1 MGVDRGCPVVETV
14 LGSLSGGTEAVGRAW
29 TRLERLEL
37 QHQLGN
43 AVWLARADD
52 EVVTA
57 RIATAE
63 AFDVESPHRGAGLR
77 RAEQLAAL
85 RSPQLVPLI
94 GVAERNDAVWLVS
107 AFIEGVPLSRLLSAA
122 TLAPVQAGYVAV
134 RLLQGVAHL
143 HEAGIGH
150 GRLTADNVLVGVDG
164 ELRLT
169 DWVVASLAHAHPDE
183 VVAVDLSAV
192 RGLVAGLARN
202 ADRPVVRH
210 HSTYDDL
217 MSALERAGR
226 GESDPRA
233 AESAARLE
241 EVLLA
246 TVGDATSMAGPR
258 AEIAAVVTTL
268 VRRSTGVAHPVTR
281 RRPEAVPVP
290 AMLPSGRL
298 SEADWHLPGRHRW
311 LRLGVALVVVA
322 ALLGGGYAVG
332 REPAGKL
339 LDRVLGRD
347 QSPGAQQT
355 PTDGGTP
362 SSTSSPGPGSTSGP
376 AEPTPRPVPELGP
389 AGSGAVT
396 GVTLRSLAACSPGS
410 TCLLRATARITSA
423 SQSRQIVLAVSV
435 VNRCSG
441 KVRRGGAESVTAQP
455 GWTSVYVTIPVE
467 LPRAGALAAVALTTA
482 PDRAVSPPLL
492 VPPTGGSC

>member
-1 MGVDRGCPVVETV
+1 V
-14 LGSLSGGTEAVGRAW
+14 
-29 TRLERLEL
+29 
-37 QHQLGN
+37 
-43 AVWLARADD
+43 
-52 EVVTA
+52 
-57 RIATAE
+57 
-63 AFDVESPHRGAGLR
+63 
-77 RAEQLAAL
+77 
-85 RSPQLVPLI
+85 
-94 GVAERNDAVWLVS
+94 
-107 AFIEGVPLSRLLSAA
+107 
-122 TLAPVQAGYVAV
+122 
-134 RLLQGVAHL
+134 
-143 HEAGIGH
+143 
-150 GRLTADNVLVGVDG
+150 VGVDG
-164 ELRLT
+164 EPRLT
-169 DWVVASLAHAHPDE
+169 DWAVASLAHARGFDE
-183 VVAVDLSAV
+183 AAAEDLAAA

-210 HSTYDDL
+210 HSAYDDL
-217 MSALERAGR
+217 MAALERVGR
-226 GESDPRA
+226 GDGDLGA
-233 AESAARLE
+233 ADSAAQLD

-246 TVGDATSMAGPR
+246 AVGDATSMAGPR
-258 AEIAAVVTTL
+258 AEIGAVVTTL
-268 VRRSTGVAHPVTR
+268 VCRSTGVAHSVPPRLRT
-281 RRPEAVPVP
+281 AVPVP

-389 AGSGAVT
+389 AGFGAVT

-435 VNRCSG
+435 VNRCTG